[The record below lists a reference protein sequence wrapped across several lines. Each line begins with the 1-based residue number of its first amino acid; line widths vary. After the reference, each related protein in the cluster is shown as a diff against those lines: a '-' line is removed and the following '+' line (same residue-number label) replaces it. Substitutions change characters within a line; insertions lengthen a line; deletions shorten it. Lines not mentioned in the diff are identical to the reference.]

1 MRFELLLLD
10 AVDSSLGRVDHESLP
25 QLSLMEMVVK
35 EIANK
40 DDICGD
46 ADEPKEIK
54 EWKGVE
60 IEDGEVVAIMW
71 GECDLKGSVC
81 LEWLPSSVKE
91 FAVTWNRL
99 TGTVNLASLPTS
111 LKGLELGGNAF
122 TAGSAMPRHAVRTTC
137 TMKPLCTYR
146 KWRGLRCSER
156 STGLSRAAWSR
167 GSGGEGQLF
176 PC

>member
-46 ADEPKEIK
+46 ADEPKEIE

-81 LEWLPSSVKE
+81 LEWLPSSVRE
-91 FAVTWNRL
+91 FVVTWNRL

-122 TAGSAMPRHAVRTTC
+122 TGSIC
-137 TMKPLCTYR
+137 L
-146 KWRGLRCSER
+146 ER
-156 STGLSRAAWSR
+156 LPERMGNLSVFHNKFY
-167 GSGGEGQLF
+167 GSLKLESLPDTLTHFNAQ
-176 PC
+176 